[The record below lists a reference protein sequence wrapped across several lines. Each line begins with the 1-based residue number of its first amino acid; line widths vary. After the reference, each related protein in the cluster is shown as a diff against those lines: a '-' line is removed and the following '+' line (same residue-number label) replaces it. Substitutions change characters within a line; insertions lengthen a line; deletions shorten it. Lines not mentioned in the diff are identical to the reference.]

1 MMFDMPREVW
11 EEPGYTVAEHTNS
24 RPVNWALVRQVV
36 IHYTA
41 DKRANPD
48 TAQYLRN
55 MQRSYVN
62 NRGYSLGYNVAV
74 DQQGLS
80 WEIRGVDY
88 RPAANVEVNN
98 TTYTILALVNWQDAC
113 NGVMVDSIRD
123 IVQWARQQ
131 AGRRLEI
138 VGHRDV
144 GSTRCPGDGI
154 YNQITGNVFEPT
166 EDLDMRIINP
176 PVRAYD
182 SRKQQGRFKPG
193 ETRKIHVGR
202 NDAVFVNLTAVDAQG
217 WGFITAWGDGPMP
230 DVSNVNYNVG
240 MTIANSAWVPVAADG
255 CINVFSHAATDV
267 LVDVQAVAS

>member
-1 MMFDMPREVW
+1 MMCDRPREVW
-11 EEPGYTVAEHTNS
+11 EEAGYTVGEHTNS
-24 RPVNWALVRQVV
+24 KPVNWALVRQLV

-41 DKRANPD
+41 DKKANPD

-74 DQQGLS
+74 DQQGVS
-80 WEIRGVDY
+80 WEIRGTDY
-88 RPAANVEVNN
+88 RPAANIEVNN
-98 TTYTILALVNWQDAC
+98 TTFTILALVDWQNPC
-113 NGVMVDSIRD
+113 NPAMVDTIRR
-123 IVQWARQQ
+123 IVAWARQQ
-131 AGRRLEI
+131 AGQDLPV

-154 YNQITGNVFEPT
+154 YNQIQANVFEPS
-166 EDLDMRIINP
+166 EDVDMRIINP

-182 SRKQQGRFKPG
+182 SRKQQGRYKAG
-193 ETRKIHVGR
+193 ETRRIHVGR
-202 NDAVFVNLTAVDAQG
+202 NNAVFVNLTAVDAQG
-217 WGFITAWGDGPMP
+217 WGFLTAWGDGPMP

-240 MTIANSAWVPVAADG
+240 MTIANSAWVPVAPDG